1 MIVTSTLPWF
11 VMLAVILLA
20 STAGFTLSR
29 LMPWSSAARLAGVP
43 QTFGFALGPFLLGAA
58 SVLVLGLLPG
68 SSHKIHLILVI
79 TFLTVIVLA
88 AWRYGALF
96 KQKSTRKKRIFGE
109 YLLAVLLALWLL
121 MLFINSI
128 FLPLTQNDALEYA
141 SVGKILY
148 ETRDLNSY
156 PAIDPEKSASGF
168 FGPWTHPPLYV
179 SLIYLMQVIQGNADE
194 PGFMRLIA
202 PWFVVCGTFLVFA
215 LGSLVSRLTGRISA
229 VIFLSTP
236 LLFLGADSALIDALP
251 VLGICL
257 VVTAILCLK
266 AKPYVWGALVGAALA
281 LALWTHSQA
290 VLFLPLALGAMAMQN
305 GVRGLRLTMQA
316 SARLVGVAF
325 LFGSW
330 PYWRNLQ
337 IFGSPVSDNPAV
349 FALRSLDWPSYFA
362 TARGL
367 DNWVATIQ
375 YGLLKG
381 WFSFEAYGWTF
392 WLMTFGVAIAF
403 KNFRR
408 PSLRAIIF
416 AGGRSTLDSGSQVL
430 WVSLLLVVGYLCGV
444 LVSVMTGLDLM
455 IKNERYMLVI
465 LPFVAILAGYGS
477 NMLLGRGARIIG
489 TAGNSQFKRD
499 FLVFSAVALVLLLLI
514 QLFLIGWFYRWRQV
528 PPSVEITDADNVTE
542 ISKKSREL
550 EKPRF
555 KRLLANFPNISVMFW
570 VDEQLPPN
578 SLVLSLRPAD
588 MYYAHRKMISYLDE
602 RLLPLYV
609 ETVPQRA
616 SEILRD
622 LGVTHLHVPDY
633 GLPVTYNSVLDRII
647 EDPAFSRL
655 IHSNEGTQIFR
666 LLTPE
671 KNKSIPVASD
681 GMDFTPVKSDWSQ
694 YLQLN
699 LGGRKALS
707 ALGVGGKKLTQDGLS
722 VMQMDVSIFHRDF
735 STMVLNGVGTPLTG
749 LKFDTG
755 LAIRGEQE
763 YKVVFDLE
771 GEAFIKVWMIQFD
784 ASGRIIKRTENSS
797 GVVRIAELVLDRS
810 GSTKRISR
818 RFLTRHDAAYVRFG
832 IEHVGHSTVTI
843 KKALLE
849 SVPTYRP

>member
-1 MIVTSTLPWF
+1 
-11 VMLAVILLA
+11 
-20 STAGFTLSR
+20 
-29 LMPWSSAARLAGVP
+29 MPWSSAARLVGVP
-43 QTFGFALGPFLLGAA
+43 QTFGLALGPFLLGIA
-58 SVLVLGLLPG
+58 SVLVLGLLPS
-68 SSHKIHLILVI
+68 SSHNIHLVLVI
-79 TFLTVIVLA
+79 ACLMVVTVLA
-88 AWRYGALF
+88 AWRYGAMF
-96 KQKSTRKKRIFGE
+96 TQIKIRRNWIFGE
-109 YLLAVLLALWLL
+109 YLLSALLGLWLL

-128 FLPLTQNDALEYA
+128 FLPLNQNDALEYA
-141 SVGKILY
+141 SVGRILY

-156 PAIDPEKSASGF
+156 PAIDPEQSPSGF

-179 SLIYLMQVIQGNADE
+179 SFIYLMQVLQGNADE

-202 PWFVVCGTFLVFA
+202 PWFVVCATFLVLA

-257 VVTAILCLK
+257 VVTAILCLE

-290 VLFLPLALGAMAMQN
+290 VLFVPLALGAIALQN
-305 GVRGLRLTMQA
+305 GVRGLRSTMQTA
-316 SARLVGVAF
+316 TSFVGVAF

-337 IFGSPVSDNPAV
+337 IFGSPISDNPAV
-349 FALRSLDWPSYFA
+349 FALRSLEWPTYFA

-367 DNWVATIQ
+367 DNWAAIIQ
-375 YGLLKG
+375 YGLFKG
-381 WFSFEAYGWTF
+381 WFSFEAYGWAF
-392 WLMTFGVAIAF
+392 WLMTFGAAIAF
-403 KNFRR
+403 KKFRR

-444 LVSVMTGLDLM
+444 LVSVIAGLDLM

-465 LPFVAILAGYGS
+465 LPFVAIWAGYGA
-477 NMLLGRGARIIG
+477 NVLLGRGASIIA
-489 TAGNSQFKRD
+489 TSGNASFKRD
-499 FLVFSAVALVLLLLI
+499 SLAISAFVLILLLLT
-514 QLFLIGWFYRWRQV
+514 QLFLIGWFYRWRHV
-528 PPSVEITDADNVTE
+528 PPSIGITDADSPIE
-542 ISKKSREL
+542 IRRKTREL

-555 KRLLANFPNISVMFW
+555 KRLMENFPNISVMYW
-570 VDEQLPPN
+570 VDEQLPSN
-578 SLVLSLRPAD
+578 SLLLSLRPAD
-588 MYYAHRKMISYLDE
+588 MYYAKRKMLSYLDE
-602 RLLPLYV
+602 RLLPLYG
-609 ETVPQRA
+609 ETSPQRA
-616 SEILRD
+616 SEMLRD

-655 IHSNEGTQIFR
+655 IHSNEGTQIHR

-671 KNKSIPVASD
+671 KNKIIPIASE
-681 GMDFTPVKSDWSQ
+681 GMDFTPGKSDWSQ
-694 YLQLN
+694 YRQLN

-722 VMQMDVSIFHRDF
+722 VTQMDIPIFHRDF
-735 STMVLNGVGTPLTG
+735 STVIANGLGTPLPR
-749 LKFDTG
+749 LRLDTS
-755 LAIRGEQE
+755 LPIQGEQE
-763 YKVVFDLE
+763 YRVVFDLE
-771 GEAFIKVWMIQFD
+771 GAAFIRVWMVQFD
-784 ASGRIIKRTENSS
+784 DSGRMIKRTENSS
-797 GVVRIAELVLDRS
+797 GVVRIAELVLD
-810 GSTKRISR
+810 GSRETKRISR
-818 RFLTRHDAAYVRFG
+818 RFLTSHDVAYVRFG
-832 IEHVGHSTVTI
+832 IEHVGHSKVTI

-849 SVPTYRP
+849 SVPDISREGL